1 MNNSFGMVFHY
12 QKPINNI
19 DMKRVKKELEMLVAD
34 EGKVLEVFYEGE
46 TEPVYYD
53 RLFVFLLS
61 ESDVVKEVDKVE

>member
-1 MNNSFGMVFHY
+1 MVFYY

-34 EGKVLEVFYEGE
+34 EGKVLEVFYEDE

-53 RLFVFLLS
+53 RVFVFLLND
-61 ESDVVKEVDKVE
+61 SDVVKEVDKVE

>member
-1 MNNSFGMVFHY
+1 
-12 QKPINNI
+12 
-19 DMKRVKKELEMLVAD
+19 MKKEKRELEMLIAD

-61 ESDVVKEVDKVE
+61 DSDVVKEVDKVE